1 MDNNY
6 DTAKL
11 LVTSFVDAI
20 PRETIA
26 TLLPSHVDIANR
38 TAVRK
43 ALRLLVVIRLL
54 SSRYNIYFVD
64 LTAKQVASLLG
75 ITVHECTVTYYSAIQ
90 SLADA
95 YDDDLVAH
103 LTSLL

>member
-20 PRETIA
+20 PRETLSE
-26 TLLPSHVDIANR
+26 LLPSHIDLTNYK
-38 TAVRK
+38 AVKK
-43 ALRLLVVIRLL
+43 ALRLLVVTKLL

-75 ITVHECTVTYYSAIQ
+75 ITVHECTETYYSTIQ
-90 SLADA
+90 TLASDPDPELIS
-95 YDDDLVAH
+95 Y

>member
-20 PRETIA
+20 PRDSLIE
-26 TLLPSHVDIANR
+26 LLPTHIDITNYK
-38 TAVRK
+38 AVKK
-43 ALRLLVVIRLL
+43 ALRLLVVTRLL
-54 SSRYNIYFVD
+54 QSRYSIYFVD
-64 LTAKQVASLLG
+64 LTPKQVASILG
-75 ITVHECTVTYYSAIQ
+75 ITVHECRETYYSAIQ
-90 SLADA
+90 TLATQSDQDQLA
-95 YDDDLVAH
+95 Y

>member
-20 PRETIA
+20 PRDSISS
-26 TLLPSHVDIANR
+26 LLPSHIDITNYK
-38 TAVRK
+38 AVRK
-43 ALRLLVVIRLL
+43 ALRLLVVTKLL

-64 LTAKQVASLLG
+64 LTPKQVASLLG
-75 ITVHECTVTYYSAIQ
+75 ITVHECTETYYHTIQ
-90 SLADA
+90 TLASDPDPELIA
-95 YDDDLVAH
+95 Y

>member
-26 TLLPSHVDIANR
+26 TLLPAHVDIANR

-75 ITVHECTVTYYSAIQ
+75 ITVHECTTAYYSAIQ
-90 SLADA
+90 SLADS